1 MSDLARL
8 QKLKQIADLIRD
20 RDIATLKR
28 VQDHKMGTEALLR
41 ALDQTQTSSN
51 LVLATNGQVVERYGL
66 WTTNRRIALNQ
77 QLARETA
84 ACMSAHDTARTAF
97 GRAEV
102 LKSLLVRK

>member
-8 QKLKQIADLIRD
+8 KKLKQIADLIRD
-20 RDIATLKR
+20 RDLARLKKA
-28 VQDHKMGTEALLR
+28 QDCKLGTEALLR
-41 ALDQTQTSSN
+41 ALDQTQASSA
-51 LVLATNGQVVERYGL
+51 LVLATDGYIVERYGL

-84 ACMSAHDTARTAF
+84 AWMGAYDSARTAF

-102 LKSLLVRK
+102 LNSLLVRK